1 MKNLLSENMMRF
13 GTKNLSEA
21 AQKEL
26 VVKSIMETINQHGL
40 QNVIR
45 KKLTEAAPDPRYLG
59 YAQKVLGQLMTALGG
74 ADDEQGVLTALQM
87 IPKFGGQPVY
97 DNLVQL
103 VKTSK
108 NVKTQFGRNFNLV
121 SSMIRVGGVS
131 NPGYDKD
138 QAAYRHNPLRGT
150 SMNLAD
156 EDWTPK
162 YEAILTKY
170 NPNETDFTD
179 AASY

>member
-59 YAQKVLGQLMTALGG
+59 YAQKILGQLMTALGG

-97 DNLVQL
+97 DNLLQL

-108 NVKTQFGRNFNLV
+108 NVKTQFGYNYNLV
-121 SSMIRVGGVS
+121 SSMIKAGGIS
-131 NPGYDKD
+131 NPGYDRS
-138 QAAYRHNPLRGT
+138 QAAQIHNPLRKLGT
-150 SMNLAD
+150 GITD
-156 EDWTPK
+156 EEWTPK
-162 YEAILTKY
+162 YEAILSKY
-170 NPNETDFTD
+170 NDNEHDF
-179 AASY
+179 SEPSF